1 MITTLDKLLELL
13 QLGLLAVAGGIA
25 KQCHSMLKGDEP
37 FSLIRFVL
45 HLSIALFA
53 GITVG
58 KFIPIDLAYRDGI
71 ILMVGFTAQP
81 LLDIL
86 EVRFLSKAQEV
97 IK

>member
-1 MITTLDKLLELL
+1 MFTFEKLLELL
-13 QLGLLAVAGGIA
+13 QLGLFAVAGAVA
-25 KQCHSMLKGDEP
+25 KQCHRLLKGDEP
-37 FSLIRFVL
+37 FSLTRLLL
-45 HLSIALFA
+45 HLAIALFA

-58 KFIPIDLAYRDGI
+58 KFIPLDVAYRDGI

-86 EVRFLSKAQEV
+86 EGKFLSKTQEV

>member
-1 MITTLDKLLELL
+1 MFTMEKILEFL
-13 QLGLLAVAGGIA
+13 QLGLFAVCGGVA
-25 KQCHSMLKGDEP
+25 KQCHRLLKGDEP
-37 FSLIRFVL
+37 FSLVRFCL
-45 HLSIALFA
+45 HLTIALFA

-58 KFIPIDLAYRDGI
+58 KFIPMDLTYRDGI

-86 EVRFLSKAQEV
+86 EVKFLSKTQEV

>member
-1 MITTLDKLLELL
+1 MFSLEKLLELA
-13 QLGLLAVAGGIA
+13 QLGLFAVAGAVA
-25 KQCHSMLKGDEP
+25 KQCHRLLKGDEP
-37 FSLIRFVL
+37 FSLPRFLL
-45 HLSIALFA
+45 HLAIALFA

-58 KFIPIDLAYRDGI
+58 KFIPLDVAYRDGI

-86 EVRFLSKAQEV
+86 EGKFLSKTQEV

>member
-1 MITTLDKLLELL
+1 MYPIEKVLELA
-13 QLGLLAVAGGIA
+13 QLGLFAVAGGVA
-25 KQCHSMLKGDEP
+25 KQCHRLLKGDEP
-37 FSLIRFVL
+37 FSLIRFCL
-45 HLSIALFA
+45 HLAIALFA

-58 KFIPIDLAYRDGI
+58 KFIPIDVAYRDGI

-86 EVRFLSKAQEV
+86 EVKFLSKTQEV